1 MPRMNSFR
9 SGTKNSRMVEAQYRI
24 CIFCFCPPRIS
35 PKENGW
41 SKRRIPPQTHF
52 CPRIFAFRS
61 ATLSEY
67 LEGRTPKEKH
77 PFLFQKKFTPRQ
89 IRNARSVFLS
99 GFPPSPRGGGG
110 AIRRAYD
117 SGQSHHALRACLI
130 RGSAGN
136 ESELFGIMTTFLNLK
151 KD

>member
-1 MPRMNSFR
+1 MIFHNNFSSLFGAEKIWRIRNSPAFLPRPLLRAGKFSRDFAKPFPPENSFVKTE
-9 SGTKNSRMVEAQYRI
+9 S
-24 CIFCFCPPRIS
+24 
-35 PKENGW
+35 
-41 SKRRIPPQTHF
+41 
-52 CPRIFAFRS
+52 AFRP
-61 ATLSEY
+61 AILPEY

-117 SGQSHHALRACLI
+117 LGQSHHALRACFI

-136 ESELFGIMTTFLNLK
+136 KSELFGIMTTSCELSA
-151 KD
+151 